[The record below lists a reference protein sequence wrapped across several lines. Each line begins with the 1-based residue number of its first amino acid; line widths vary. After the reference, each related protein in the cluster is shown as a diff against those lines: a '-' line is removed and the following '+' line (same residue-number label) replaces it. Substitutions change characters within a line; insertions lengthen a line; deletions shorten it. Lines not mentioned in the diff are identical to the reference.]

1 MTQRACF
8 LLLGVVVLF
17 LGSALRPV
25 AAYVDRG
32 EWGAGLPRQPLP
44 AAVGGLISAP
54 LSCLRRSPRAPD
66 YGSRTRRSCALFRRM
81 GPLYRKQGGK
91 WKSGTAMQSQ
101 SNADWTLV
109 SVSVEPL
116 TPGEYTV
123 RYRTVFSDTHLVSGA
138 WVFEVRHQ

>member
-8 LLLGVVVLF
+8 LPLGVVVLF

-32 EWGAGLPRQPLP
+32 EW
-44 AAVGGLISAP
+44 
-54 LSCLRRSPRAPD
+54 
-66 YGSRTRRSCALFRRM
+66 
-81 GPLYRKQGGK
+81 
-91 WKSGTAMQSQ
+91 
-101 SNADWTLV
+101 V

-123 RYRTVFSDTHLVSGA
+123 RYRAVFSDTHLVSGA